1 MAGHAEFRRQFIMKK
16 RLVYL
21 AVLLFAFAGFTHAQ
35 SYPTQPIRLVVPWPP
50 GGGVD
55 TTGRM
60 IAQPLSLR
68 LGQPIVVDN
77 RAGAGGNIGTEF
89 ASHQKGDGYT
99 LLMGSIS
106 PNAVNMYLYSRL
118 GFDPIKD
125 FAPITFVSSVPNI
138 LVVPASSPAKTVQ
151 ELIALANANPGKLN
165 YGSGGVGS
173 SQHLAGV
180 LFKSAAKIDVVH
192 VPYKGTAPAEADLI
206 AGHIS
211 FMLDTTT
218 CLPFVAAGKLRA
230 LAVASKSRNPALPDV
245 PTFDEVGMP
254 GIYASSWYGLMAPA
268 GTPRDIIDRL
278 SRETNQI
285 LQSSEM
291 KKRMADFGA
300 EIGGGTPE
308 EFASFIN
315 SEIKRYEE
323 IVRISGAKLD

>member
-1 MAGHAEFRRQFIMKK
+1 MKK
-16 RLVYL
+16 RHTLMT
-21 AVLLFAFAGFTHAQ
+21 AVLLACTGLLHAQ
-35 SYPTQPIRLVVPWPP
+35 TWPTQSIRLVVPWPP

-60 IAQPLSLR
+60 IAQPLALR

-89 ASHQKGDGYT
+89 AAHQKPDGYT

-106 PNAVNMYLYSRL
+106 PNAVNLHLYTRL
-118 GFDPIKD
+118 GFDPVKD
-125 FAPITFVSSVPNI
+125 FTPITFVSSVPNI

-151 ELIALANANPGKLN
+151 DLIALANASPGRLN

-180 LFKSAAKIDVVH
+180 LFKSATKVDVVH
-192 VPYKGTAPAEADLI
+192 VPYKGTAPAEADLV

-218 CLPFVAAGKLRA
+218 CLPFIAAGKLRA
-230 LAVASKSRNPALPDV
+230 LAVASKARNPALPDV
-245 PTFDEVGMP
+245 PTFDEVGIP
-254 GIYASSWYGLMAPA
+254 GIYASSWYGLMGPA
-268 GTPRDIIDRL
+268 GMPRDIVDRL
-278 SRETNQI
+278 SRETREI
-285 LQSSEM
+285 LQTPEM

-300 EIGGGTPE
+300 EIGGGSPE
-308 EFASFIN
+308 DFTAFIN

-323 IVRISGAKLD
+323 IVRLSGAKLD